1 MKTVTVRTVTVG
13 KAFAYFFV
21 GFFSALVVIE
31 LTDGKPAKKVNYYA
45 NNQYMVRYIYRQ
57 FPSGYYNHR
66 MRPDTLNAQRPNN
79 SGSNR
84 SGETT
89 RTTPTV
95 ERGETH
101 TGGNVPQN
109 DRKKN

>member
-1 MKTVTVRTVTVG
+1 VKIVTARVVTVG

-21 GFFSALVVIE
+21 GFFSALVFIE
-31 LTDGKPAKKVNYYA
+31 LTDGEPAKKVNYYT
-45 NNQYMVRYIYRQ
+45 NNQYMVRYVYNP

-66 MRPDTLNAQRPNN
+66 MRPDTFNAQRPNN
-79 SGSNR
+79 GGSSR
-84 SGETT
+84 SGGTT
-89 RTTPTV
+89 RTTPIV

-101 TGGNVPQN
+101 TGNVPQN

>member
-31 LTDGKPAKKVNYYA
+31 LTDGEPAKKVNYYT
-45 NNQYMVRYIYRQ
+45 NNQYMVRYIYNP

-66 MRPDTLNAQRPNN
+66 MRPDTFNAQRPNN
-79 SGSNR
+79 SGSSR
-84 SGETT
+84 SGGT

-101 TGGNVPQN
+101 TGNVPQN

>member
-1 MKTVTVRTVTVG
+1 VKIVTARVVTVG

-21 GFFSALVVIE
+21 GFFSALVFIE
-31 LTDGKPAKKVNYYA
+31 LTDGEPSKKVNYYT
-45 NNQYMVRYIYRQ
+45 NDQYMVRYVYRQ

-66 MRPDTLNAQRPNN
+66 MRLDTFNAQRPNN
-79 SGSNR
+79 SGNSR
-84 SGETT
+84 IGGT
-89 RTTPTV
+89 TTPTV

-101 TGGNVPQN
+101 TGNVPQN

>member
-1 MKTVTVRTVTVG
+1 MG
-13 KAFAYFFV
+13 NAFMWTFV
-21 GFFSALVVIE
+21 GFCLGLAVVE
-31 LTDGKPAKKVNYYA
+31 LTNDVPIEKVNYYT
-45 NNQYMVRYIYRQ
+45 NDQYMVRYIYNP
-57 FPSGYYNHR
+57 FPSGYYHHR
-66 MRPDTLNAQRPNN
+66 MRPDTFNAQRPNN
-79 SGSNR
+79 SGSSR

>member
-1 MKTVTVRTVTVG
+1 VKTVTVRTVTVG
-13 KAFAYFFV
+13 KAFAYFF

-31 LTDGKPAKKVNYYA
+31 LTDGKPAKKVNYYT
-45 NNQYMVRYIYRQ
+45 NNQYMVRYIYNP

-66 MRPDTLNAQRPNN
+66 MRPDTFNAQRPNN
-79 SGSNR
+79 GGSSR
-84 SGETT
+84 SGGTT

-101 TGGNVPQN
+101 TGNVPQN

>member
-13 KAFAYFFV
+13 KAFAYFF

-31 LTDGKPAKKVNYYA
+31 LTDGKPAKKVNYYT
-45 NNQYMVRYIYRQ
+45 NNQYMVRYIYNP

-66 MRPDTLNAQRPNN
+66 MRPDTFNAQRPNN
-79 SGSNR
+79 GGSSR
-84 SGETT
+84 SGGTT

-101 TGGNVPQN
+101 TGNVPQN

>member
-1 MKTVTVRTVTVG
+1 MKIVTASIVTVG

-21 GFFSALVVIE
+21 GFFSALVFIE
-31 LTDGKPAKKVNYYA
+31 LTDGEPAKKVNYYT
-45 NNQYMVRYIYRQ
+45 NNQYMVRYVYNP

-66 MRPDTLNAQRPNN
+66 MRPDTFNAQRPNN
-79 SGSNR
+79 GGSSR
-84 SGETT
+84 SGEAT
-89 RTTPTV
+89 RTATIV

-101 TGGNVPQN
+101 TGNVPQN